1 MENQNEETNK
11 KTLDD
16 LLKQVDSDYQK
27 LLDVQSL
34 SLDYLS
40 NVGVTAKKAY
50 RVIWEAMIFA
60 ETKEDAKANLEKVI
74 REKDS
79 PACFEM
85 TEEILKMLERFLK
98 HNFT

>member
-1 MENQNEETNK
+1 MENQNGATGK
-11 KTLDD
+11 KPLDD
-16 LLKQVDSDYQK
+16 LLSQVDSDYQK

-34 SLDYLS
+34 SMDYLS
-40 NVGVTAKKAY
+40 KDGVTAKKAY
-50 RVIWEAMIFA
+50 RVIWEALIFA
-60 ETKEDAKANLEKVI
+60 DTKDDAKGNLEKVI

-85 TEEILKMLERFLK
+85 TEDILKMLKQFLK